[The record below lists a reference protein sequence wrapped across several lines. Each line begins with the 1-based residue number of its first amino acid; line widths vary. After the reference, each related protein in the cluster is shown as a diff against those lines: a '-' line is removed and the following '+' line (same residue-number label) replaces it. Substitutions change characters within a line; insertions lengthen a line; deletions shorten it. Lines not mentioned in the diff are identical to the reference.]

1 MAVFY
6 NIVDI
11 GSYNAYVFY
20 QIRLSQAGKKSIRR
34 ERFKLLLKMGEKL
47 IKPLMLQRAE
57 RSIGFQ
63 QKTKIDMQCFDVD
76 ITVAQT
82 AVRRQPRDEST
93 KKKRCYVFPQKSD
106 RKIKEVRDLCKRNV
120 CSDHSEKIQS
130 CNARKEQKKNYNFL
144 LRCI

>member
-11 GSYNAYVFY
+11 GSYNAYVLY
-20 QIRLSQAGKKSIRR
+20 QIRLHQAAKKSIHR
-34 ERFKLLLKMGEKL
+34 ERFKILLEMGEKL

-63 QKTKIDMQCFDVD
+63 QKTETEMQCFDVD

-106 RKIKEVRDLCKRNV
+106 RKIKEVCDLCKRNV
-120 CSDHSEKIQS
+120 CNDHSEKIQS
-130 CNARKEQKKNYNFL
+130 VMLARNKNKKL
-144 LRCI
+144 